1 MPEKKSSKSTTK
13 KKDNRGGRRPGA
25 GDPRLSPDAFDSS
38 DGKNTKYILSA
49 MSLWELPKVDLK
61 DAEQVK
67 ERTDTYFSMMAE
79 QNMKPTVIG
88 YAMALGMDR
97 RTLWAIV
104 NDQPYSGKGYVYD
117 LPPECADAIKKG
129 YRTME
134 YLWESYMQNGQ
145 VNPVSGIFLG
155 KNHYGYKDQQETVVV
170 TPNLL
175 GDGADQK
182 QLEQRY
188 LDSVVIEE
196 E

>member
-25 GDPRLSPDAFDSS
+25 GDPRLTDKALNLDPGD
-38 DGKNTKYILSA
+38 NTQFIRTA
-49 MSLWELPKVDLK
+49 MALWDLPKVDLH
-61 DAEQVK
+61 DADEVRD
-67 ERTDTYFSMMAE
+67 RTNAYFAMMAE
-79 QNMKPTVIG
+79 QDMKPTVIG
-88 YAMALGMDR
+88 YAMALGIDR
-97 RTLWAIV
+97 RQLWAIV
-104 NDQPYSGKGYVYD
+104 NDQPYNGVSRYD
-117 LPPECADAIKKG
+117 LPPGPVDAIKKG

-134 YLWESYMQNGQ
+134 FLWETYMQNRKIDT
-145 VNPVSGIFLG
+145 VAGIFLG
-155 KNHYGYKDQQETVVV
+155 KNNYGYKDQQETVVV

>member
-1 MPEKKSSKSTTK
+1 MPEKKSPKSTTK
-13 KKDNRGGRRPGA
+13 KKDNRGGRRPGTGNPA
-25 GDPRLSPDAFDSS
+25 LTGKAFDQEE
-38 DGKNTKYILSA
+38 GRNRKYILSA
-49 MSLWELPKVDLK
+49 MSLWDLPAIDLK
-61 DAEQVK
+61 DEEQIA
-67 ERTDTYFSMMAE
+67 ERTDAYFAMMAD
-79 QNMKPTVIG
+79 QDMKPTVVG
-88 YAMALGMDR
+88 YAMALGLDR
-97 RTLWAIV
+97 RQLWALV
-104 NDQPYSGKGYVYD
+104 NDQPYSGRGYVYD
-117 LPPECADAIKKG
+117 IPPRCADRIKKG
-129 YRTME
+129 YKTME
-134 YLWESYMQNGQ
+134 FLWESYMQNGA

>member
-1 MPEKKSSKSTTK
+1 
-13 KKDNRGGRRPGA
+13 
-25 GDPRLSPDAFDSS
+25 
-38 DGKNTKYILSA
+38 
-49 MSLWELPKVDLK
+49 
-61 DAEQVK
+61 
-67 ERTDTYFSMMAE
+67 MMAE
-79 QNMKPTVIG
+79 QDMKPTVIG
-88 YAMALGMDR
+88 YAMALGLDR
-97 RTLWAIV
+97 RQLWAIV
-104 NDQPYSGKGYVYD
+104 NDQPFGNRFQYD
-117 LPPECADAIKKG
+117 LPPGCHDRIKKG

-134 YLWESYMQNGQ
+134 FLWESYMQNGQ

-188 LDSVVIEE
+188 LDSVVVEE